1 MNNNYIYASVNMF
14 GSVGAIGDSYTAA
27 SVENSEGKWIDL
39 IDQSWIGTLCN
50 RAGVPFSKYG
60 QGGATTK
67 SYLAGRMTDVLNSMP
82 NDAYFFALGINDS
95 NNDFELG
102 TIDDIHDDDFTKNPD
117 TFYGCYGKIIA
128 QVKNHAPKAKLIMVK
143 IMTNG
148 PKKLNYDSAIEDIAR
163 HYGIP
168 FNSPSDDDFFS
179 SEAYNDYKV
188 SGHPTA
194 MGYSMIGL
202 AMERLFSKCVT
213 DNLDYFKFST
223 VG

>member
-27 SVENSEGKWIDL
+27 SVENSEGKWTDVV
-39 IDQSWIGTLCN
+39 DQSWIGTLCK
-50 RAGVPFSKYG
+50 RAGVSFSKYG

-67 SYLAGRMTDVLNSMP
+67 SYLTGRMSDVLNSAP
-82 NDAYFFALGINDS
+82 NDAYFFSLGINDS
-95 NNDFELG
+95 DRDLELG
-102 TIDDIHDDDFTKNPD
+102 TVEDIHDDDYTKNAD

-143 IMTNG
+143 IMKNTDKQIPYNA
-148 PKKLNYDSAIEDIAR
+148 AIEEIAK

-168 FNSPSDDDFFS
+168 CISPYDDDFFS
-179 SEAYNDYKV
+179 SKAYKDCMV
-188 SGHPTA
+188 GGHPTA

-202 AMERLFSKCVT
+202 AMERLFSKCET
-213 DNLDYFKFST
+213 DNLEYFKFST

>member
-1 MNNNYIYASVNMF
+1 MNNNHIYASVNMF

-27 SVENSEGKWIDL
+27 SVENSEGEWSDVT
-39 IDQSWIGTLCN
+39 DQSWIGTLCK
-50 RAGVPFSKYG
+50 RGGVSFSNYG
-60 QGGATTK
+60 KGGATTL
-67 SYLAGRMTDVLNSMP
+67 SYIKDKLPDVLSSAP

-95 NNDFELG
+95 NRDLALG
-102 TIDDIHDDDFTKNPD
+102 TIDDIHDDDFMKNPD

-128 QVKNHAPKAKLIMVK
+128 QVKNHAPKARLIMVK

-148 PKKLNYDSAIEDIAR
+148 EKKQGYDAAIEVIAK

-168 FNSPSDDDFFS
+168 CISPYDDDYFS
-179 SEAYNDYKV
+179 SKAYNDYKV

-194 MGYSMIGL
+194 MGYSMMGL

>member
-1 MNNNYIYASVNMF
+1 MDNNYIYASVNMF

-27 SVENSEGKWIDL
+27 SVENSEGKWSDVT
-39 IDQSWIGTLCN
+39 DRSWIATLCK
-50 RAGVPFSKYG
+50 RAGVSYNNYG
-60 QGGATTK
+60 KGGATTL
-67 SYLAGRMTDVLNSMP
+67 SYIKDKLSDVLSAAP
-82 NDAYFFALGINDS
+82 DDAYFFALGINDS
-95 NNDFELG
+95 DRDLELG
-102 TIDDIHDDDFTKNPD
+102 TIDDIHDDDFTKNAD
-117 TFYGCYGKIIA
+117 TFYGCYGKIIT
-128 QVKNHAPKAKLIMVK
+128 QVKNHAPKARLIMVK

-148 PKKLNYDSAIEDIAR
+148 PKKPSYDTAIEDIAR

-168 FNSPSDDDFFS
+168 FISPYDDDFFS

-188 SGHPTA
+188 GGHPTA

-213 DNLDYFKFST
+213 DNFEYFKFST